1 MTKKTTKQKSIST
14 KKAPTKKKTE
24 KKEEISKVVTI
35 KKKINPKITKMLI
48 FIFGV
53 LCIFS
58 TYAWF
63 SMNLNVQVKIV
74 KLSVKK
80 NSDFEISLDGI
91 NYGYS
96 IDITKDVLLDE
107 LYDTYPTHN
116 SQWNGNGFIPVSSP
130 GITSPNN
137 SQLTFYE
144 STGVLYKKRQ
154 SDDGFLY
161 TTLVNESKVREYNSY
176 VAFDIYIRNNTGS
189 PVSDNL
195 FISQETDIT
204 TLDENISEEMI
215 GLVNSFRIGIVKI
228 GEATLTTPVD
238 ELQSLS
244 CNNACQ
250 AVIYEPNSTKHTDLA
265 IERAKKV
272 GVNLVNG
279 TYFPTYAFNKEAGP
293 LYLKNIVSG
302 SSNMAT
308 EYLQLQETI
317 TDEDLNKPIF
327 TIPSGIT
334 KARIYIWIEGQ
345 DIDSLET
352 DSEGTDVD
360 VTVSFYKDTQGY
372 DSFDN

>member
-1 MTKKTTKQKSIST
+1 MAKTTKNKSIST
-14 KKAPTKKKTE
+14 KKTPKTKKTE
-24 KKEEISKVVTI
+24 AKQENSKVVTF
-35 KKKINPKITKMLI
+35 KRKINPKVTKALI

-91 NYGYS
+91 NYGYT
-96 IDITKDVLLDE
+96 IDITEDVLLDE

-130 GITSPNN
+130 GITNPNN
-137 SQLTFYE
+137 SQLTFFE

-161 TTLVNESKVREYNSY
+161 TTLVDESEVREYNSY

-195 FISQETDIT
+195 FISGETSVT
-204 TLDENISEEMI
+204 PLDENISEEMQ

-228 GEATLTTPVD
+228 GETALTTPVED
-238 ELQSLS
+238 VQSMT

-250 AVIYEPNSTKHTDLA
+250 AVIYEPNSTEHTDLA

-279 TYFPTYAFNKEAGP
+279 TKFPTYAFNKEGGP

-302 SSNMAT
+302 SNNMET
-308 EYLQLQETI
+308 EYLQLQETL
-317 TDEDLNKPIF
+317 TDDDLNQPIF

-360 VTVSFYKDTQGY
+360 VIVSFYKDTQGY